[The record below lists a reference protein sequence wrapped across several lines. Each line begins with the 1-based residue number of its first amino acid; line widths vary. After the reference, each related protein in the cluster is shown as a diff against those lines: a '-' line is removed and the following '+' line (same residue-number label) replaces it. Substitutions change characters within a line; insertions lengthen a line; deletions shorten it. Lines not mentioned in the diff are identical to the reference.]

1 MESPSMAEHIAQHP
15 PFLPMPETVADAV
28 HPDLLLREIESL
40 RSNSLTFEQS
50 GFEVFVAA
58 SAQIPHLLQEIGRLR
73 EITFRSVGEGTG
85 RSCDID
91 DFDEYYRQLIIWD
104 KKEAR
109 IAGGYRLGCGDEI
122 FARYGVRG
130 FYISSLFKIRE
141 GFFPILGRALEL
153 GRSYI
158 VEDYQRKP
166 LPLFLLWKGIL
177 AFLICNPQYRYI
189 LGPVSISRRYSD
201 LSRKLMVGF
210 LEKHYYNEAL
220 ALHLSPRKPF
230 RIKAKKDLDL
240 KLIINKLG
248 GDLADLDK
256 YIEGVETKSARLPV
270 LLRQYLRQNAR
281 FIGFNLD
288 PNFSNCL
295 DGFMILDMNDLPAST
310 IDNLQR
316 AG

>member
-1 MESPSMAEHIAQHP
+1 MKTSRMAEQTLHP
-15 PFLPMPETVADAV
+15 TSSLPMPEPISDAV

-40 RSNSLTFEQS
+40 RKHHLIFEQS
-50 GFEVFVAA
+50 GFEVFVAD
-58 SAQIPHLLQEIGRLR
+58 SALIPHVLLEIGRLR

-85 RSCDID
+85 RSSDID
-91 DFDEYYRQLIIWD
+91 DFDDYYRQLIIWD
-104 KKEAR
+104 NKEAR

-141 GFFPILGRALEL
+141 GFFPILGQALEL

-158 VEDYQRKP
+158 VQDYQRKP

-177 AFLICNPQYRYI
+177 AFLMANPQYRFI

-201 LSRKLMVGF
+201 LSRGLMVGF
-210 LEKHYYNEAL
+210 LKKYYFNDEL
-220 ALHLSPRKPF
+220 ATHLRPRKPF
-230 RIKAKKDLDL
+230 RVKAKKALDL
-240 KLIINKLG
+240 EMIINTLG
-248 GDLADLDK
+248 SDLADLDK
-256 YIEGVETKSARLPV
+256 YIEGVETKGARIPV

-288 PNFSNCL
+288 PNFSDCL
-295 DGFMILDMNDLPAST
+295 DGFMILDMYDLPAST
-310 IDNLQR
+310 IENLQR
-316 AG
+316 TG